1 MQEHF
6 PHPLDDFQRE
16 AAEAL
21 LEGRSAVVA
30 APTGSGKTAVA
41 EVAAV
46 LALGAGRRVIYT
58 TPLKALSNQKL
69 RELQGRFGEDRVG
82 LVTGDVQFQPR
93 AEIVVMTT
101 EVLRNILYSQGG
113 EGEGEGGEGGEGG
126 GAKIGDFRALGP
138 GNHLYFQSFLY
149 K

>member
-1 MQEHF
+1 M
-6 PHPLDDFQRE
+6 
-16 AAEAL
+16 
-21 LEGRSAVVA
+21 VA

-46 LALGAGRRVIYT
+46 LALGSGKRVIYT

-82 LVTGDVQFQPR
+82 LVTGDVQYQPR

-113 EGEGEGGEGGEGG
+113 GG
-126 GAKIGDFRALGP
+126 GGGGGGCGCGEWQERGCGRNRRPASGRAV
-138 GNHLYFQSFLY
+138 HRA
-149 K
+149 

>member
-1 MQEHF
+1 M
-6 PHPLDDFQRE
+6 
-16 AAEAL
+16 
-21 LEGRSAVVA
+21 VA

-46 LALGAGRRVIYT
+46 LALGSGKRVIYT

-82 LVTGDVQFQPR
+82 LVTGDVQYQPR

-113 EGEGEGGEGGEGG
+113 RGGRRGRLRLRRVA
-126 GAKIGDFRALGP
+126 GARMRKKQTTGFRTCSSSCLTRSTTSGTRTGAACGR
-138 GNHLYFQSFLY
+138 
-149 K
+149 KA